1 MQTQNPQTIFHLS
14 GNERFKFWNTFLGLY
29 QTPNLDL
36 ISDEKKKKSF
46 WKDINNNNN
55 EFFKKKNLLT
65 YINVSMDNS
74 LNESEENSQSCP
86 AKDLVFVTDV
96 VERPK

>member
-1 MQTQNPQTIFHLS
+1 MQTDNPQTIFHFS

-46 WKDINNNNN
+46 WKNSNNN
-55 EFFKKKNLLT
+55 EFLKKILLT